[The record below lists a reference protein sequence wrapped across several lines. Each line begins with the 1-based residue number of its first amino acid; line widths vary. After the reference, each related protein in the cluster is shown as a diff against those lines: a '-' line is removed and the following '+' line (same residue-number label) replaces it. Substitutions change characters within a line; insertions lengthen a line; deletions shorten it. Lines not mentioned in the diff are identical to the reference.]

1 MINIIIDK
9 QGRPSKSSIF
19 LGNQHENLDE
29 ILHFLFPGDYDGY
42 YKYVTYYYRDR
53 RTGNELTG
61 ISPLVDGSFI
71 ITSAITKCA
80 GMWEIHT
87 ICKSSP
93 IDLEAKVI
101 DLTMNN
107 SDKEHIFIS
116 DVING
121 RIGGNNIDIE
131 AFENV
136 AIDENIASLYDSIL
150 ALKNKVEENDKVH
163 GENEDA
169 RKANELE
176 RQESETARKE
186 SESERVS
193 AEQLRIEAEIIRNA
207 NETKRQSNESARITA
222 ESLRDAAESARASAE
237 NQRVENEKLY
247 VQAERTR
254 VNAEKERMQAET
266 LRKQLEATRQED
278 EAVRQE
284 NESARVE
291 VEKARVNAENARVQA
306 ETLRSRTETARGTA
320 ENERDEAERIR
331 QSAEASRA
339 AAESKRADTENS
351 RINTES
357 QRVNAESSR
366 VSAESKRVETEKAR
380 VNVESQR
387 VTAESS
393 RTSAEVKRVDAEKA
407 RANAE
412 SQRTATE
419 SSRVSAE
426 SNRSSAER
434 QRAEAETSRINAE
447 QSRSNAEKLRVS
459 ADAKRTTDTATALKT
474 LEDAVAS
481 EREKYSQQFFENY
494 FALQRTG
501 KVYTVKFPKWSTSQ
515 TSAGEKLDDNKGLI
529 CEPST
534 RTIKGHDDY
543 ESIPLFRTFDVNA
556 YVDDDGVRH
565 VSAIKGD
572 HNYRDVGEVD
582 VFVLGMSYYERHY
595 EDDKYWYYSRTDMPK
610 EGFTIAR
617 ECINKDGSIQPF
629 GLYGKY
635 VAGLINKKP
644 YSSKGLMPMRY
655 YSGSTSEFGFNSVAN
670 SFFDMPQ
677 TMAKKGKYYS
687 GGMTCDYKYIA
698 TSFWLKFPTL
708 NFQSVMSGC
717 TGYSGQ
723 FTASMQY
730 SDNRT
735 YFPLSKSNAES
746 IKVGSYVSVGYKAKS
761 GNSLSNDRAFSTMH
775 AYADDVKVLRKE
787 DIDDSNVAVYLDVET
802 GFNTMPVSVTDTL
815 SSDIMISTMH
825 WHSGYSDDIL
835 GRDGAPCDSKE
846 ELTNGIYPA
855 CIQGIECFVG
865 GYETYAN
872 AFMNILDTNHR
883 EVYITNDATLINT
896 NATTMMNTFKKSKY
910 TMSVTTPSQWNYITK
925 VDLDLEN
932 GAFIQSEAGQ
942 SGSSSA
948 TGYADA
954 VYFDNGTSGQREFL
968 AFGALYYW
976 SYAGLFCCVG
986 YNGLPSAYWGF
997 LARLSLNGVGGELT
1011 TM

>member
-9 QGRPSKSSIF
+9 LGRPSKGSIF

-29 ILHFLFPGDYDGY
+29 TLQFFFPKEYED
-42 YKYVTYYYRDR
+42 YYRYIAYCYKDR
-53 RTGNELTG
+53 RTGKKITG
-61 ISPLVDGSFI
+61 ISPLVEDAFKV
-71 ITSAITKCA
+71 TSAITKCA
-80 GMWEIHT
+80 GMWQLYV
-87 ICKSSP
+87 ICKTTQ
-93 IDLEAKVI
+93 IDEKATII
-101 DLTMNN
+101 DLTANN
-107 SDKEHIFIS
+107 STGEHIFIS
-116 DVING
+116 DAING
-121 RIGGNNIDIE
+121 RISGNEIDIE
-131 AFENV
+131 AFENIAV
-136 AIDENIASLYDSIL
+136 DENIKILYDEIL
-150 ALKNKVEENDKVH
+150 SLKLRVEKNEETRQSQENTRQTAETNRAND
-163 GENEDA
+163 ENERVIAEESRSD
-169 RKANELE
+169 NEVHRTQSE
-176 RQESETARKE
+176 ES
-186 SESERVS
+186 RV
-193 AEQLRIEAEIIRNA
+193 
-207 NETKRQSNESARITA
+207 TA
-222 ESLRDAAESARASAE
+222 ES
-237 NQRVENEKLY
+237 K
-247 VQAERTR
+247 
-254 VNAEKERMQAET
+254 
-266 LRKQLEATRQED
+266 
-278 EAVRQE
+278 
-284 NESARVE
+284 RVE
-291 VEKARVNAENARVQA
+291 VEKARVKSETLRGQSETARVNAENIRAEAEKSRVNVENLRVSAENARVES
-306 ETLRSRTETARGTA
+306 ETLRKQYEEGRN
-320 ENERDEAERIR
+320 NEESSR
-331 QSAEASRA
+331 QSAER
-339 AAESKRADTENS
+339 T
-351 RINTES
+351 
-357 QRVNAESSR
+357 R
-366 VSAESKRVETEKAR
+366 VSEENARKQAETARAQAEQSR

-387 VTAESS
+387 VNAE
-393 RTSAEVKRVDAEKA
+393 TN
-407 RANAE
+407 RAN
-412 SQRTATE
+412 
-419 SSRVSAE
+419 
-426 SNRSSAER
+426 AER

-447 QSRSNAEKLRVS
+447 QSRSEAEKLRAS
-459 ADAKRTTDTATALKT
+459 ADAKRTADTAAALKT

-501 KVYTVKFPKWSTSQ
+501 KVYTVKFPKWATSQ
-515 TSAGEKLDDNKGLI
+515 ISAGEKLDDNKGLI

-610 EGFTIAR
+610 EGFTVAR

-644 YSSKGLMPMRY
+644 YSSKGLKPMRY
-655 YSGSTSEFGFNSVAN
+655 YSSSTSEFGFNSVAN
-670 SFFDMPQ
+670 SFFNMPQ

-872 AFMNILDTNHR
+872 AFMNILDANHR

-896 NATTMMNTFKKSKY
+896 NATTMMNTFEKSKY

-954 VYFDNGTSGQREFL
+954 VYFDDGTSGQHEFL
-968 AFGALYYW
+968 AFGALHVW
-976 SYAGLFCCVG
+976 SAAGLFCCTG
-986 YNGLPSAYWGF
+986 GSGLSDADWCI
-997 LARLSLNGVGGELT
+997 LARLSLNGVGGGELT
-1011 TM
+1011 TS

>member
-29 ILHFLFPGDYDGY
+29 TLQFFFPKEYEDHYRY
-42 YKYVTYYYRDR
+42 IAYCYKDR
-53 RTGNELTG
+53 RTGKKITG
-61 ISPLVDGSFI
+61 ISPLVEDAFKV
-71 ITSAITKCA
+71 TSAITKCA
-80 GMWEIHT
+80 GMWQLYV
-87 ICKSSP
+87 ICKTTQ
-93 IDLEAKVI
+93 IDEKATII
-101 DLTMNN
+101 DLTANN
-107 SDKEHIFIS
+107 STGEHIFIS
-116 DVING
+116 DAING
-121 RIGGNNIDIE
+121 RISGNEIDIE
-131 AFENV
+131 AFENIAV
-136 AIDENIASLYDSIL
+136 DENIKILYDDIL
-150 ALKNKVEENDKVH
+150 SLK
-163 GENEDA
+163 
-169 RKANELE
+169 L
-176 RQESETARKE
+176 
-186 SESERVS
+186 
-193 AEQLRIEAEIIRNA
+193 
-207 NETKRQSNESARITA
+207 
-222 ESLRDAAESARASAE
+222 
-237 NQRVENEKLY
+237 RVEKN
-247 VQAERTR
+247 
-254 VNAEKERMQAET
+254 
-266 LRKQLEATRQED
+266 EATRQT
-278 EAVRQE
+278 QE
-284 NESARVE
+284 NIRQTAEANRANAESQRVIAEQSRVDSEGLRTQSEESRVTAESKRVESEKARVKSE
-291 VEKARVNAENARVQA
+291 TLRGQSETARVNAENIRIETEKSRVNAEGGRVSAENARVESEA
-306 ETLRSRTETARGTA
+306 LRKQSEQSRS
-320 ENERDEAERIR
+320 NEESFR
-331 QSAEASRA
+331 QSAER
-339 AAESKRADTENS
+339 T
-351 RINTES
+351 
-357 QRVNAESSR
+357 R
-366 VSAESKRVETEKAR
+366 VSEENARKQAETARAQAEQSR

-387 VTAESS
+387 VNAE
-393 RTSAEVKRVDAEKA
+393 TN

-412 SQRTATE
+412 RA
-419 SSRVSAE
+419 
-426 SNRSSAER
+426 RS
-434 QRAEAETSRINAE
+434 EAETSRVNAE
-447 QSRSNAEKLRVS
+447 QSRVDAEALRVT
-459 ADAKRTTDTATALKT
+459 ADAERTNKTNTALKT

-501 KVYTVKFPKWSTSQ
+501 KVYTVKFPKWATSQ
-515 TSAGEKLDDNKGLI
+515 ISAGEKLDDNKGLI

-610 EGFTIAR
+610 EGFTVAR

-644 YSSKGLMPMRY
+644 YSSKGLKPMRY

-670 SFFDMPQ
+670 SFFNMPQ

-787 DIDDSNVAVYLDVET
+787 DIDDSNVAVYLDVKT
-802 GFNTMPVSVTDTL
+802 GFNTMPVSVADTL

-872 AFMNILDTNHR
+872 AFMNILDANHR

-968 AFGALYYW
+968 AFGALDGW
-976 SYAGLFCCVG
+976 SNAGLFYCYG
-986 YNGLPSAYWGF
+986 DDGLSDAYWHF
-997 LARLSLNGVGGELT
+997 LARLSLNGVGG
-1011 TM
+1011 

>member
-1 MINIIIDK
+1 MIKIIVNIDGK
-9 QGRPSKSSIF
+9 PSPNSF
-19 LGNQHENLDE
+19 EAGNQWENLDQE
-29 ILHFLFPGDYDGY
+29 VTFSFPEAFSKL
-42 YKYVTYYYRDR
+42 YKYVVARTYKEDTKENITRVF
-53 RTGNELTG
+53 
-61 ISPLVDGSFI
+61 PLVKNKLVIGSS
-71 ITSAITKCA
+71 ITCIPGT
-80 GMWEIHT
+80 WYLYT
-87 ICKSSP
+87 LCKSSEVNLDTKT
-93 IDLEAKVI
+93 IDLRAQEG
-101 DLTMNN
+101 
-107 SDKEHIFIS
+107 EHISIS
-116 DVING
+116 DVIVAKVNA
-121 RIGGNNIDIE
+121 NDID
-131 AFENV
+131 AA
-136 AIDENIASLYDSIL
+136 AIENIEIDPNIKILYDEL
-150 ALKNKVEENDKVH
+150 FDF
-163 GENEDA
+163 
-169 RKANELE
+169 KAELE
-176 RQESETARKE
+176 NNEAARQINESLRKQAEVLRVNAET
-186 SESERVS
+186 ERVE
-193 AEQLRIEAEIIRNA
+193 AESNRNDTEIIRA
-207 NETKRQSNESARITA
+207 NNENTRKQAEAERVTNENQRIKSEQSRQSA
-222 ESLRDAAESARASAE
+222 ESSRASAE
-237 NQRVENEKLY
+237 S
-247 VQAERTR
+247 TR
-254 VNAEKERMQAET
+254 I
-266 LRKQLEATRQED
+266 
-278 EAVRQE
+278 
-284 NESARVE
+284 E
-291 VEKARVNAENARVQA
+291 VEK
-306 ETLRSRTETARGTA
+306 
-320 ENERDEAERIR
+320 
-331 QSAEASRA
+331 
-339 AAESKRADTENS
+339 K
-351 RINTES
+351 
-357 QRVNAESSR
+357 RVNAESQRATVESAR
-366 VSAESKRVETEKAR
+366 VSAESKRVDAENSRANAEAQRITAESSRASAESSRVEAEKSR

-387 VTAESS
+387 VSAESS
-393 RTSAEVKRVDAEKA
+393 RI
-407 RANAE
+407 
-412 SQRTATE
+412 
-419 SSRVSAE
+419 SAE
-426 SNRSSAER
+426 SSRSSAER

-447 QSRSNAEKLRVS
+447 QSRSDAETLRVS
-459 ADAKRTTDTATALKT
+459 ADAKRTADTATALKT
-474 LEDAVAS
+474 LEDAVTS

-501 KVYTVKFPKWSTSQ
+501 KVYTVKFPKWGTSQ
-515 TSAGEKLDDNKGLI
+515 TSTGEKLDDNKGLI

-534 RTIKGHDDY
+534 RTIKGYDDY
-543 ESIPLFRTFDVNA
+543 ESIPLFRTYDVNA

-572 HNYRDVGEVD
+572 RNYRDVGKVD

-629 GLYGKY
+629 GVYGKY
-635 VAGLINKKP
+635 VAGSIDGKP

-655 YSGSTSEFGFNSVAN
+655 YSGSASEFGFNSVAN

-677 TMAKKGKYYS
+677 TMGKKGKYYS

-717 TGYSGQ
+717 TGYSSQ
-723 FTASMQY
+723 FAASMQY

-775 AYADDVKVLRKE
+775 AYADDVKVLSKKA
-787 DIDDSNVAVYLDVET
+787 IDDSNVAVYLDIAT

-815 SSDIMISTMH
+815 SSDIMLSTMH

-855 CIQGIECFVG
+855 CVQGIECFVG

-872 AFMNILDTNHR
+872 AFMNILDANHR

-896 NATTMMNTFKKSKY
+896 NATTMMNTFKKSKC
-910 TMSVTTPSQWNYITK
+910 TMSVTTPAQWNYITK

-954 VYFDNGTSGQREFL
+954 LYFDNATSGQREFL
-968 AFGALYYW
+968 AFGALGYW
-976 SYAGLFCCVG
+976 SSAGLFCCGG
-986 YNGLPSAYWGF
+986 YNGLSDAYWSI

-1011 TM
+1011 T

>member
-9 QGRPSKSSIF
+9 HGRPSKGSIF

-29 ILHFLFPGDYDGY
+29 TLHFLFPADYDGY
-42 YKYVTYYYRDR
+42 YKYVTYYYKDR

-80 GMWEIHT
+80 GMWELHT

-150 ALKNKVEENDKVH
+150 ALKNRVEENDKIH
-163 GENEDA
+163 EQNENI

-176 RQESETARKE
+176 RQSAETTRKTN
-186 SESERVS
+186 ESERVS
-193 AEQLRIEAEIIRNA
+193 AEQLRIEAESARQKA
-207 NETKRQSNESARITA
+207 ETTRQSSESARVTA
-222 ESLRDAAESARASAE
+222 ESLRDTAENARANAE

-254 VNAEKERMQAET
+254 VNAEKERVQAET

-306 ETLRSRTETARGTA
+306 ETLRSRTETARSTA

-331 QSAEASRA
+331 QSTESSRA

-380 VNVESQR
+380 VSVESQR

-393 RTSAEVKRVDAEKA
+393 RASAEAKRVDAETA

-419 SSRVSAE
+419 SSRVSTE
-426 SNRSSAER
+426 FNRSSAER

-447 QSRSNAEKLRVS
+447 QSRSDAEKLRVT
-459 ADAKRTTDTATALKT
+459 ADTERTNKTNTALKT

-501 KVYTVKFPKWSTSQ
+501 KVYTVKFPLWKTSHL
-515 TSAGEKLDDNKGLI
+515 AEGEKLDDNAGLVL
-529 CEPST
+529 EPST
-534 RTIKGHDDY
+534 KTIRGRNDY
-543 ESIPLFRTFDVNA
+543 KDIPLFKTYDVNA
-556 YVDDDGVRH
+556 YVDDGGVRH
-565 VSAIKGD
+565 VIAIKGD
-572 HNYRDVGEVD
+572 RNFKDTGKND
-582 VFVLGMSYYERHY
+582 VFVLGMSYYEKTWA
-595 EDDKYWYYSRTDMPK
+595 DDQYWYYSRTDIPK
-610 EGFTIAR
+610 DGYTIAR
-617 ECINKDGSIQPF
+617 ECINRDGTTQPYTLCAKYVSSMIDGVYYSTKGQAPARTCNNPKDNITSVDNSYYGLIRNCKKKGAFYTGGLMCEYKGILSSQWVMLGTTVPKTKIWGCTSCWGEPVASIQSAD
-629 GLYGKY
+629 KH
-635 VAGLINKKP
+635 
-644 YSSKGLMPMRY
+644 
-655 YSGSTSEFGFNSVAN
+655 
-670 SFFDMPQ
+670 
-677 TMAKKGKYYS
+677 
-687 GGMTCDYKYIA
+687 
-698 TSFWLKFPTL
+698 
-708 NFQSVMSGC
+708 
-717 TGYSGQ
+717 
-723 FTASMQY
+723 
-730 SDNRT
+730 T
-735 YFPLSKSNAES
+735 YFPVKKTDAVNYP
-746 IKVGSYVSVGYKAKS
+746 VGCGVSVGYKHLNNDGTAT
-761 GNSLSNDRAFSTMH
+761 LDRAYAEAH
-775 AYADDVKVLRKE
+775 AYANDVKVLKKE
-787 DIDDSNVAVYLDVET
+787 PLDDNNVAIYLDIEEP
-802 GFNTMPVSVTDTL
+802 FNTMPVQLSDTVSSETYIL
-815 SSDIMISTMH
+815 SMH
-825 WHSGYSDDIL
+825 WHSGFSDDVL
-835 GRDGAPCDSKE
+835 DRCGCPCEDVSGLTSGRYPMVWQGV
-846 ELTNGIYPA
+846 ELM
-855 CIQGIECFVG
+855 VG
-865 GYETYAN
+865 GYETFAN
-872 AFMNILDTNHR
+872 AFMDIVSLTTRD
-883 EVYITNDATLINT
+883 VYITNDATKMTAND
-896 NATTMMNTFKKSKY
+896 ATAKTTYKKLPY
-910 TMSVTTPSQWNYITK
+910 QMSVAKNSQWNYVTEIK
-925 VDLDLEN
+925 LDLEN
-932 GAFIQSEAGQ
+932 GAFIQTQSGQ
-942 SGSSSA
+942 DGSSSA
-948 TGYADA
+948 TGFGDA
-954 VYFDNGTSGQREFL
+954 IYFDAATSGTREFL
-968 AFGALYYW
+968 SLGNLGFG
-976 SYAGLFCCVG
+976 SVAGLACCGGSLWLG
-986 YNGLPSAYWGF
+986 YTAWDF
-997 LARLSLNGVGGELT
+997 LARLSVNAVGGELT
-1011 TM
+1011 A

>member
-1 MINIIIDK
+1 MVKIIINIDGK
-9 QGRPSKSSIF
+9 PSPNSF
-19 LGNQHENLDE
+19 EAGNQWENLDQE
-29 ILHFLFPGDYDGY
+29 VTFSFPEAFSKL
-42 YKYVTYYYRDR
+42 YKYVVARTYKEDTKENITRVF
-53 RTGNELTG
+53 
-61 ISPLVDGSFI
+61 PLVKNKLVIGSS
-71 ITSAITKCA
+71 ITCIPGT
-80 GMWEIHT
+80 WYLYT
-87 ICKSSP
+87 LCKSSEVNLDTKT
-93 IDLEAKVI
+93 IDLRAQEG
-101 DLTMNN
+101 
-107 SDKEHIFIS
+107 EHISIS
-116 DVING
+116 DVI
-121 RIGGNNIDIE
+121 
-131 AFENV
+131 V
-136 AIDENIASLYDSIL
+136 
-150 ALKNKVEENDKVH
+150 
-163 GENEDA
+163 
-169 RKANELE
+169 
-176 RQESETARKE
+176 
-186 SESERVS
+186 
-193 AEQLRIEAEIIRNA
+193 
-207 NETKRQSNESARITA
+207 
-222 ESLRDAAESARASAE
+222 
-237 NQRVENEKLY
+237 
-247 VQAERTR
+247 
-254 VNAEKERMQAET
+254 
-266 LRKQLEATRQED
+266 
-278 EAVRQE
+278 
-284 NESARVE
+284 
-291 VEKARVNAENARVQA
+291 ARVNANDIDAAAIENIEIDPNIKILYDELFDFKAELENNEAARQTNESLRKQAEVLRINAETERAEAESDRNNTEIIRVDNENARKQA
-306 ETLRSRTETARGTA
+306 
-320 ENERDEAERIR
+320 EAERVTNENQRIKSE
-331 QSAEASRA
+331 QSRKS
-339 AAESKRADTENS
+339 
-351 RINTES
+351 
-357 QRVNAESSR
+357 AESSR
-366 VSAESKRVETEKAR
+366 VSAESTRIEVEKTR
-380 VNVESQR
+380 VNAESQR
-387 VTAESS
+387 ATVETS
-393 RTSAEVKRVDAEKA
+393 RVSAEAKRVDAEKA
-407 RANAE
+407 RANAESQRTATEASRVSAETKRADAEKARANEE

-447 QSRSNAEKLRVS
+447 QSRSDAEKLRAS
-459 ADAKRTTDTATALKT
+459 ADAKRTADTAAALKT

-501 KVYTVKFPKWSTSQ
+501 KVYTVKFPKWATSQ
-515 TSAGEKLDDNKGLI
+515 ISAGEKLDDNKGLI

-565 VSAIKGD
+565 VTAIKGD
-572 HNYRDVGEVD
+572 KNFKDTGKND
-582 VFVLGMSYYERHY
+582 VFVLGMSYYEKTWA
-595 EDDKYWYYSRTDMPK
+595 DDQYWYYSRTDMPK
-610 EGFTIAR
+610 DGYTIAR

-644 YSSKGLMPMRY
+644 YSSKGLKPMRY

-835 GRDGAPCDSKE
+835 GRDGAPCDLKK

-872 AFMNILDTNHR
+872 AFMNILDANHR

-896 NATTMMNTFKKSKY
+896 NATTMMNTFEKSKY

-954 VYFDNGTSGQREFL
+954 VYFDDGTSGQREFL
-968 AFGALYYW
+968 AFGALDYW
-976 SYAGLFCCVG
+976 STAGLFYCYG
-986 YNGLPSAYWGF
+986 DGGLSGAYWDV
-997 LARLSLNGVGGELT
+997 LARLSLNGVGG
-1011 TM
+1011 